1 MRLGALLLLW
11 LFSNAALAMSV
22 AFINPGKSDEVYWL
36 TAARAM
42 SAAAQGLGV
51 RLEVH
56 YAERQHLRA
65 LDIARELIGRPPE
78 KRPDYV
84 ICSNDY
90 GTGPELLR
98 LFEHSGIKVFMAF
111 SGIVEATDRAQSGI
125 PRQRYP
131 HWLGSLEPRADDA
144 GYQTARQLIVAGR
157 KAGLKSADGR
167 LHLLAISGDR
177 STPTSIRRGEGMHRA
192 VLEMGDVVID
202 QEVFAAWSREKAE
215 AQAEWLYARHSS
227 ARLVWAGNDLMAFG
241 AMQAWEKRG
250 GKPGQSALFSGINTS
265 REALEANRS
274 GRLSALSGGHFIAGA
289 WALVMLFD
297 YHHGRDFAADEGL
310 ELEQPM
316 FVAFDARLAERFEQ
330 RYGNLDFSAIDFSRY
345 SKVRNPRLKR
355 YDFRFRQLLD

>member
-1 MRLGALLLLW
+1 
-11 LFSNAALAMSV
+11 MSV

-42 SAAAQGLGV
+42 SAAAGRLGV
-51 RLEVH
+51 GLEIH

-65 LDIARELIGRPPE
+65 LDIARELAARPLG

-84 ICSNDY
+84 IFSNDY

-111 SGIVEATDRAQSGI
+111 SGIVEAGDRVQSGV

-144 GYQTARQLIVAGR
+144 GYQTARQLLEAGR
-157 KAGLKSADGR
+157 KAGLQAGDGR

-177 STPTSIRRGEGMHRA
+177 STPSSIRRGEGMRRA
-192 VLEMGDVVID
+192 LTEAGDAVVD
-202 QEVFAAWSREKAE
+202 QEVFAAWKREKAE
-215 AQAEWLYARHSS
+215 EQAEWLFARHPQ
-227 ARLVWAGNDLMAFG
+227 ARLVWAGSDLMAFG

-250 GKPGQSALFSGINTS
+250 GKPGKDALFSAINTS